1 MSGDDDE
8 DGFREYGTDVLPGRI
23 KTVRIYDSTKE
34 HIKEEHPEV
43 PIELPSLEH
52 AVEKAITDPSHVEK
66 GGEKSYVFVD
76 TNSTNRSGHPFRLP
90 VVVVA
95 DVDQAGRVAT
105 GFFGTKEGPVEKVY
119 ERSTDDSE

>member
-1 MSGDDDE
+1 MSSGDGDDD
-8 DGFREYGTDVLPGRI
+8 FREYSTDVLPGRI
-23 KTVRIYDSTKE
+23 RTVRIYDSTKE

-52 AVEKAITDPSHVEK
+52 AVEQAITDPSHVEK
-66 GGEKSYVFVD
+66 GSEKSYIFVD
-76 TNSTNRSGHPFRLP
+76 TSSTNRSGHPFRLP

-95 DVDQAGRVAT
+95 DADQAGRVAT

-119 ERSTDDSE
+119 ERSTDGSE